1 MTSSKA
7 ISEFAGI
14 PLGGPVVV
22 FDLEWTAWEGS
33 RERNWSGPNEER
45 EIVEIGAVKLD
56 GAEGLVETMAFE
68 VLVRPTINPIVSGYF
83 TDLTGITQ
91 TYIDNEALPFRE
103 AIVLFE
109 GFVGYDSAPILS
121 FSQDEGVL
129 RHNCALND
137 LPCPFP
143 DTQFHNVVPAIAE
156 AAGRQPGS
164 FSTSHLPEIFG
175 FPPPTMAHRAM
186 GDARC
191 IAETLRILCGARHDG
206 NPDRLH

>member
-1 MTSSKA
+1 MENSKA
-7 ISEFAGI
+7 SDLFADV

-33 RERNWSGPNEER
+33 RERNWSGPKEER

-56 GAEGLVETMAFE
+56 GTNGLTETISFE
-68 VLVRPTINPIVSGYF
+68 MLVRPTINPIVSGYF

-91 TYIDNEALPFRE
+91 TFIDNEALPFRE
-103 AIVLFE
+103 AITLFE
-109 GFVGYDSAPILS
+109 GFVGYDGAPILS

-129 RHNCALND
+129 RHNCTLNN
-137 LPCPFP
+137 LPCPFA
-143 DTQFHNVVPAIAE
+143 DTRFHNVAPAIAQ
-156 AAGRQPGS
+156 AAGREPGS

-175 FPPPTMAHRAM
+175 FPPPTKAHHAL

-191 IAETLRILCGARHDG
+191 IAETLRLLCGTQGQIKH
-206 NPDRLH
+206 

>member
-1 MTSSKA
+1 MTSSETA
-7 ISEFAGI
+7 SLFSDI
-14 PLGGPVVV
+14 PLNGPFVI

-33 RERNWSGPNEER
+33 RERNWSGPNDER

-56 GAEGLVETMAFE
+56 GPNGLVETTAFE
-68 VLVRPTINPIVSGYF
+68 MLIRPTINPIVSGYF

-91 TYIDNEALPFRE
+91 TFIDNEALPFRE

-109 GFVGYDSAPILS
+109 GFIGYDNAPILS

-129 RHNCALND
+129 RHNCTLNN
-137 LPCPFP
+137 LPCPFA
-143 DTQFHNVVPAIAE
+143 DDQFHNIAPAIAE
-156 AAGRQPGS
+156 AAGREAGS

-175 FPPPTMAHRAM
+175 FPPPANAHRAL

-191 IAETLRILCGARHDG
+191 IAETLRLLQGTSAGTRH
-206 NPDRLH
+206 

>member
-1 MTSSKA
+1 MTSSETT
-7 ISEFAGI
+7 SLFADI
-14 PLGGPVVV
+14 PLDGPFVI

-56 GAEGLVETMAFE
+56 GANGLAETISFE
-68 VLVRPTINPIVSGYF
+68 MLVRPTINPIVSGYF

-91 TYIDNEALPFRE
+91 TFIDNEALPFRE

-109 GFVGYDSAPILS
+109 GFVGYDNAPILS

-129 RHNCALND
+129 RHNCNLNS
-137 LPCPFP
+137 LPCPFA
-143 DTQFHNVVPAIAE
+143 DTQFHNVAPAIAE
-156 AAGRQPGS
+156 AAGREAGT
-164 FSTSHLPEIFG
+164 FSTSHLPKIFG
-175 FPPPTMAHRAM
+175 FPPPTEAHRAL

-191 IAETLRILCGARHDG
+191 IAETLRLLCGTTAETKH
-206 NPDRLH
+206 